1 MVSYFVRYR
10 GSSSDPDGFSPYY
23 ETRHAPILG
32 RFPNIRSLIL
42 HSPSEWADPFPVRR
56 ADSFL
61 LAQMVF
67 DSAGDLD
74 AALRSPARGA
84 GACDDFQ
91 RFPPFD
97 GDVTHE
103 AMAGKVIF

>member
-10 GSSSDPDGFSPYY
+10 GSSSDLDGFRRYY
-23 ETRHAPILG
+23 EAQHAPIL
-32 RFPNIRSLIL
+32 RQFPGIRSLIL
-42 HSPSEWADPFPVRR
+42 HSPSEWTDPFPVRR

-67 DSAGDLD
+67 DSAGALD
-74 AALRSPARGA
+74 AALRSPARRQA
-84 GACDDFQ
+84 RDDFQ
-91 RFPPFD
+91 RFPPYD
-97 GDVTHE
+97 GEVTHE

>member
-10 GSSSDPDGFSPYY
+10 GSSPDPEGFRRYY
-23 ETRHAPILG
+23 ESQHAPILG

-42 HSPSEWADPFPVRR
+42 HSPSEWADPFPVRG
-56 ADSFL
+56 ADTFL

-67 DSAGDLD
+67 DSASDLD
-74 AALRSPARGA
+74 AALRSPARA
-84 GACDDFQ
+84 QARDDFQ

>member
-10 GSSSDPDGFSPYY
+10 GSSMNTDAFRTYY
-23 ETRHAPILG
+23 QTRHADLL
-32 RFPNIRSLIL
+32 RQFPNIRSLVL
-42 HSPSEWADPFPVRR
+42 HGPTEWTDPFPVKRG
-56 ADSFL
+56 DTFL

-67 DSAGDLD
+67 DSASDLD
-74 AALRSPARGA
+74 AALRSQARRRA
-84 GACDDFQ
+84 RDDFQ

-103 AMAGKVIF
+103 AMAGKIVF

>member
-10 GSSSDPDGFSPYY
+10 GSSSDPEGFRRYY
-23 ETRHAPILG
+23 ETQHAPILG
-32 RFPNIRSLIL
+32 QFQSIRSLIL
-42 HSPSEWADPFPVRR
+42 HSPSEWTDPFEVRR

-67 DSAGDLD
+67 DTAGDLD
-74 AALRSPARGA
+74 AALRSQARA
-84 GACDDFQ
+84 QARDDFH

-103 AMAGKVIF
+103 AMVGKVIF

>member
-10 GSSSDPDGFSPYY
+10 GSSSDPDGFRRHY
-23 ETRHAPILG
+23 ETRHAAILG
-32 RFPNIRSLIL
+32 QFPNIRSLIL
-42 HSPSEWADPFPVRR
+42 HSPAEWTDPFPVRP
-56 ADSFL
+56 ANSFL

-67 DSAGDLD
+67 DDAGDLD
-74 AALRSPARGA
+74 AALRSQARRQA
-84 GACDDFQ
+84 RDDFQ

-103 AMAGKVIF
+103 AMVGKVIF

>member
-10 GSSSDPDGFSPYY
+10 GSSSDPDGFRRYY

-74 AALRSPARGA
+74 AALRSPARA
-84 GACDDFQ
+84 QARDDFQ

>member
-10 GSSSDPDGFSPYY
+10 GASSDPDGFRRYY
-23 ETRHAPILG
+23 ETRHAAILG

-42 HSPSEWADPFPVRR
+42 HAPSDWADPFLVRR

-67 DSAGDLD
+67 DSANDLD
-74 AALRSPARGA
+74 VALHSPARA
-84 GACDDFQ
+84 QARDDFQ

-97 GDVTHE
+97 GEVTHE
-103 AMAGKVIF
+103 AMVGKVIF